1 MTIYILNSEKMGQG
15 DAELGAKLIGTFL
28 KKLWA
33 NCEKVD
39 KLIFYN
45 SAVKLL
51 TKQAGCLD
59 ALNGLNDKGVELLA
73 CGTCID
79 YYQIR
84 DKVEIGMVSDMATIV
99 ELINDAEKV
108 ITI

>member
-1 MTIYILNSEKMGQG
+1 MTIYIINSDSMGQG
-15 DAELGAKLIGTFL
+15 DQALGKKLIGTFL

-33 NCEKVD
+33 DCETVD

-45 SAVKLL
+45 AGVKLL

-73 CGTCID
+73 CGTCVD
-79 YYQIR
+79 YYQIG
-84 DKVEIGMVSDMATIV
+84 DKVEIGMISNMATIV
-99 ELINDAEKV
+99 ELMNEAEKV